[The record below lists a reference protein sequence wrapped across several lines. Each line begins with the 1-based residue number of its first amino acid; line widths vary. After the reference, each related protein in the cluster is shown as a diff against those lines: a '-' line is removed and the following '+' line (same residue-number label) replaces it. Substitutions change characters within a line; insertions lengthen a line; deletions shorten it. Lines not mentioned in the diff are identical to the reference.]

1 MRAGRRHFGRM
12 NDQPPF
18 NAVAAARRVLRLATT
33 GALATLAADG
43 APFASLVTVATTPE
57 GEPLLLLS
65 DLARH
70 TGNIVGD
77 GRASL
82 LLVAPGGEDGDPLA
96 GARLTVSG
104 RIARDADA
112 GHRRRFLA
120 RHPEAAGYAGFK
132 DFSFYRIAIGAAH
145 LVAGFGR
152 IVDLPAAELFTDCS
166 DCRSLIEAEADAI
179 RHMND
184 DHADALSLYATRLL
198 GLPAGNWIATGID
211 PDGLDLCAGAMRARL
226 DFPEKVRNGGE
237 LRTVLAELATEA
249 RARA

>member
-1 MRAGRRHFGRM
+1 MTE
-12 NDQPPF
+12 QTPF
-18 NAVAAARRVLRLATT
+18 DAVAAARRVLRLATT
-33 GALATLAADG
+33 GALATLAAGG
-43 APFASLVTVATTPE
+43 APFASLVAVATTPE

-77 GRASL
+77 GRVSL
-82 LLVAPGGEDGDPLA
+82 LLIAPGGEGGDPLA

-104 RIARDADA
+104 TIARDADA
-112 GHRRRFLA
+112 SHRRRFLA

-132 DFSFYRIAIGAAH
+132 DFNFYRIAVGGAH

-152 IVDLPAAELFTDCS
+152 IVDLSAAELLTDCS
-166 DCRSLIEAEADAI
+166 DCRSLIEAEADAV

-198 GLPAGNWIATGID
+198 GLPAGKWIATGID
-211 PDGLDLCAGAMRARL
+211 PDGLDLRAGPVRARL
-226 DFPEKVRNGGE
+226 AFPERLRNGGE
-237 LRTVLAELATEA
+237 LRAVLAELAGEA